1 MKYNTTKEF
10 EPMFS
15 SGNESRNGANSK
27 PFYNYTNLKNQPI
40 AMSTKGSE
48 LPLLK
53 HFITKS

>member
-1 MKYNTTKEF
+1 MKYKTTKEF

-27 PFYNYTNLKNQPI
+27 PFNNYTNLKNQPI
-40 AMSTKGSE
+40 AMICKRNE